1 MVYCDAGVEFRVLL
15 FIAVLAAGLGYGVS
29 LSQASVNV
37 VVDISDQ
44 TMIVEA
50 EDGAI
55 SFRWKVSTAKSG
67 YRTPVGTFKPQ
78 WLARMHYS
86 TLYDSS
92 PMPYSIFFKG
102 NFAIHGTEYVKRLGR
117 PASHGCIRLAP
128 ENAKVLF
135 YLVKDVGKENV
146 TIRIVP

>member
-1 MVYCDAGVEFRVLL
+1 MLGEIRSIL
-15 FIAVLAAGLGYGVS
+15 FVTIAVLELGFGAPIA
-29 LSQASVNV
+29 QATVNV
-37 VVDISDQ
+37 VVDISSQ
-44 TMIVEA
+44 SMTVEA
-50 EDGAI
+50 EDAAV
-55 SFRWKVSTAKSG
+55 SYTWKVSTAKKG
-67 YRTPVGTFKPQ
+67 YRTPLGSFKPQ

-86 TLYDSS
+86 TLYDRS

-128 ENAKVLF
+128 ENARVLF
-135 YLVKDVGKENV
+135 NLVKEAGKENV

>member
-1 MVYCDAGVEFRVLL
+1 MLSGVRSIL
-15 FIAVLAAGLGYGVS
+15 FMTIAGLWLGFGATVA
-29 LSQASVNV
+29 QATVNV
-37 VVDISDQ
+37 VIDLSRQ
-44 TMIVEA
+44 TMTVEA
-50 EDGAI
+50 EDAAI
-55 SFRWKVSTAKSG
+55 SYTWKVSTAKSG
-67 YRTPVGTFKPQ
+67 YRTPLGTFKPQ

-135 YLVKDVGKENV
+135 YLVKGVGKENV
-146 TIRIVP
+146 TIRIIP